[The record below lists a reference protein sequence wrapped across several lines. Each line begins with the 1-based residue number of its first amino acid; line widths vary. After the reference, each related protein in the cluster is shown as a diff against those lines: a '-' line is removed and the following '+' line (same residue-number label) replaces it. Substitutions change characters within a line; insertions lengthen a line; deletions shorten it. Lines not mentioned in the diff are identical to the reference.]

1 MTHKLFGRMLAAES
15 FGADLRQAIRQICKA
30 PAFSASVVLHAD
42 RDIVGKTIHLDSE
55 GYEVVAPPHRRGD
68 YYTARF
74 LF

>member
-15 FGADLRQAIRQICKA
+15 FGADLWRRR
-30 PAFSASVVLHAD
+30 FHAD